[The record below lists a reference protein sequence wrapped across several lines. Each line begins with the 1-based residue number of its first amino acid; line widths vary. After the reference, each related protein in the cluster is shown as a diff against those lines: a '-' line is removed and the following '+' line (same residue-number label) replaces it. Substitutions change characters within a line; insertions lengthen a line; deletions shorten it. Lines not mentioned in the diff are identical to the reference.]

1 MLPKII
7 GNASLARELCLTA
20 RKFDSKEAM
29 DCGFVN
35 RLFDDKVFI
44 KLLSVYY
51 INGNFSQIL
60 AGSGA
65 LANFI
70 SCGTCQRV
78 KSSFLTIY

>member
-35 RLFDDKVFI
+35 RLFDDKVF
-44 KLLSVYY
+44 
-51 INGNFSQIL
+51 
-60 AGSGA
+60 
-65 LANFI
+65 
-70 SCGTCQRV
+70 
-78 KSSFLTIY
+78 FLRPIYVFTEKF

>member
-20 RKFDSKEAM
+20 RKFDAREAM

-44 KLLSVYY
+44 KARPASMHLTNIFNY
-51 INGNFSQIL
+51 QI
-60 AGSGA
+60 
-65 LANFI
+65 F
-70 SCGTCQRV
+70 
-78 KSSFLTIY
+78 

>member
-20 RKFDSKEAM
+20 RKFDAKEAM

-44 KLLSVYY
+44 KACPCL
-51 INGNFSQIL
+51 
-60 AGSGA
+60 
-65 LANFI
+65 
-70 SCGTCQRV
+70 
-78 KSSFLTIY
+78 

>member
-44 KLLSVYY
+44 KAHLCLYRK
-51 INGNFSQIL
+51 N
-60 AGSGA
+60 
-65 LANFI
+65 
-70 SCGTCQRV
+70 
-78 KSSFLTIY
+78 LTIKLPGQLYW